1 MHRLSEYCNGKEC
14 NYSPLLGRGDIV
26 QCVVCDGSGNGED
39 GAYANMHFDT
49 NANRNINGMDA
60 GAEDDLEND
69 DDISISSR
77 QSITIEIPEN
87 FDPTDAN
94 AMAQLVT
101 NAARSVASMGSR
113 QGRRRSTSRGF
124 SPSPRSRRSPSPSHN
139 SMSRRQHTP
148 IRSSSRGPMRRTPPS
163 GRSGVKRPENHVPFL
178 PPRPNK
184 PSPES
189 RNPGGMYRGGA
200 PGSPSSQSP
209 GPRRSMVI
217 AHDHD
222 DDTSQITDD
231 DQSIRSTASHTLNA
245 ILNKIEDCKAQ
256 LNDPRQS
263 AAKKEESARMIEKL
277 ASAAV
282 AVQRLES

>member
-1 MHRLSEYCNGKEC
+1 
-14 NYSPLLGRGDIV
+14 
-26 QCVVCDGSGNGED
+26 
-39 GAYANMHFDT
+39 
-49 NANRNINGMDA
+49 
-60 GAEDDLEND
+60 
-69 DDISISSR
+69 
-77 QSITIEIPEN
+77 
-87 FDPTDAN
+87 
-94 AMAQLVT
+94 
-101 NAARSVASMGSR
+101 
-113 QGRRRSTSRGF
+113 
-124 SPSPRSRRSPSPSHN
+124 
-139 SMSRRQHTP
+139 
-148 IRSSSRGPMRRTPPS
+148 MRRTPPS

-189 RNPGGMYRGGA
+189 RNPGGMYRGGG